1 MPTLDELLTFA
12 ARERVSVVRS
22 RLDSRR
28 GAWSREA
35 RTIWI
40 DSRLSDAHA
49 APVLAHE
56 LIHACRGD
64 ECAQDE
70 ATERLIDERVAQE
83 FIAPEQFAAAE
94 RLHVGDSW
102 AIAEELDLPAWVV
115 DAYRRR
121 LDANAI
127 ALA

>member
-1 MPTLDELLTFA
+1 M
-12 ARERVSVVRS
+12 
-22 RLDSRR
+22 
-28 GAWSREA
+28 EA

-56 LIHACRGD
+56 LIHARRGD
-64 ECAQDE
+64 ECEQDE
-70 ATERLIDERVAQE
+70 ATERLIDERVAHA
-83 FIAPEQFAAAE
+83 FIAPDQFAAAE
-94 RLHVGDSW
+94 RIHGGDSW
-102 AIAEELDLPAWVV
+102 AIAEELDMPAWVV